1 MWDIL
6 LLEPDSRRIDE
17 RMESDMQKQY
27 PLIDKIRTGKRI
39 RYLMGVLGLTV
50 VDVQGYMGLATKQA
64 VYHWMNGRSLPTL
77 DNIYALSELFKVPM
91 DSIVCGNRV
100 YQSNL
105 GSMYERMKLYVDYLL
120 LKTSWI
126 MEK

>member
-50 VDVQGYMGLATKQA
+50 VDVQNYMGLATKQA
-64 VYHWMNGRSLPTL
+64 VYH
-77 DNIYALSELFKVPM
+77 
-91 DSIVCGNRV
+91 
-100 YQSNL
+100 
-105 GSMYERMKLYVDYLL
+105 
-120 LKTSWI
+120 
-126 MEK
+126 